1 MADGDDLRFGY
12 YLTDFLDEVMPF
24 TLPGWAKYLAGDPD
38 WHGFGIEVQPLAKDG
53 DLFRGARMTFRYL
66 VASFGPDGW
75 DIPEPPPGHVYHAIA
90 YGPGDG
96 WDEDG
101 MADTLTGI
109 LGLLLSCD
117 TGEEQ
122 WIVCRQTTEDELT
135 FRFCDV
141 GPELVEVTTP

>member
-1 MADGDDLRFGY
+1 MTDGADLRFGY
-12 YLTDFLDEVMPF
+12 LLTDFAGEEPIPF
-24 TLPGWAKYLAGDPD
+24 TLTGWAKFLAGSTD
-38 WHGFGIEVQPLAKDG
+38 WHQRGRLARDG
-53 DLFRGARMTFRYL
+53 QEFKGARMTFRYL

-141 GPELVEVTTP
+141 GPELVEVPAP

>member
-1 MADGDDLRFGY
+1 
-12 YLTDFLDEVMPF
+12 
-24 TLPGWAKYLAGDPD
+24 
-38 WHGFGIEVQPLAKDG
+38 
-53 DLFRGARMTFRYL
+53 MTFRYL

-122 WIVCRQTTEDELT
+122 WIVCRQTTEEELT
-135 FRFCDV
+135 FRFHAEGPDLSIEELNGRRLALV
-141 GPELVEVTTP
+141 GGK